1 MVLASIKKRFYQQ
14 GGEMSDLI
22 VEIGVAL
29 ILIWSVAEIVCF
41 IVEED

>member
-1 MVLASIKKRFYQQ
+1 
-14 GGEMSDLI
+14 MSDLI